1 MFMSKKV
8 ILSAIGGFV
17 LGKAGNAI
25 FGSETAVK
33 YYTKA
38 ATGAFIAKDAIM
50 EQVEKIQ
57 AGAMDIAVDARLEA
71 DRYQEK
77 LDAEY
82 NEADAGG
89 DTAAAPE
96 VAPQL

>member
-8 ILSAIGGFV
+8 IISAIGGFV

-25 FGSETAVK
+25 FGSKTAVK

-71 DRYQEK
+71 DRYQER

-82 NEADAGG
+82 EE
-89 DTAAAPE
+89 APE
-96 VAPQL
+96 ASEAAPQL